1 MLSFYFNTSKET
13 GCVQIQCIRIIGI
26 VSEILGGNAAEE
38 GIGIDFHIETGG
50 NKNIDAAEN
59 RRSIDHAVTVDHRA
73 SEIAFEAAENR
84 VELRAFK
91 GFSVVIQCAA
101 GKSGGWK
108 QNGFAGKK
116 TGATPSG
123 WNAAGS
129 GYAAFS
135 PSSPKQKPAPFETS
149 ALAGMAVPQKTA
161 QEKPAFQPGD
171 LVQHKVFGRGKVLS
185 VTPVAG
191 DCIVKIL
198 FDKVGEKKTMANYAP
213 LTRIE
218 K

>member
-13 GCVQIQCIRIIGI
+13 GCVQIQRIRIIGI
-26 VSEILGGNAAEE
+26 VSEILGGNTAEE

-101 GKSGGWK
+101 GKSGGGTADGTVIRLDFFK
-108 QNGFAGKK
+108 N
-116 TGATPSG
+116 TVSL
-123 WNAAGS
+123 AA
-129 GYAAFS
+129 
-135 PSSPKQKPAPFETS
+135 
-149 ALAGMAVPQKTA
+149 
-161 QEKPAFQPGD
+161 EKIAEDHFQANND
-171 LVQHKVFGRGKVLS
+171 DDGR
-185 VTPVAG
+185 
-191 DCIVKIL
+191 
-198 FDKVGEKKTMANYAP
+198 EKKLPEQIKSQNVLAT
-213 LTRIE
+213 E
-218 K
+218 Q